1 MVSSKF
7 TVGPRRYNATSM
19 SPQAGKGSVNPN
31 GYRER
36 DMRAKV
42 KQKML
47 KDQLMKRKGK

>member
-1 MVSSKF
+1 MASSKF